1 MPRESDPELIDLR
14 VQLGA
19 DEYKRLYTNYYQRT
33 MQHGD
38 KRYSGKHYKNTP
50 ERISALREKYKNGVP
65 DGTIE
70 KMLGL
75 KNGETAEK
83 R

>member
-1 MPRESDPELIDLR
+1 MPRETDPELIDLR
-14 VQLGA
+14 VKLGA
-19 DEYKRLYTNYYQRT
+19 DEYSRLYRNYYQLALH
-33 MQHGD
+33 HGE
-38 KRYSGKHYKNTP
+38 KRFSGKHYKNTP

>member
-1 MPRESDPELIDLR
+1 MPRESDPDLLDLR

-19 DEYKRLYTNYYQRT
+19 DAYARLYRNLYQGTRE
-33 MQHGD
+33 HGE

-70 KMLGL
+70 IMLGL
-75 KNGETAEK
+75 KNGETAK
-83 R
+83 K

>member
-1 MPRESDPELIDLR
+1 MPRETDPELIDLR
-14 VQLGA
+14 VKLGA

-33 MQHGD
+33 RQHGD

-75 KNGETAEK
+75 KNGETAK
-83 R
+83 K

>member
-1 MPRESDPELIDLR
+1 MPRETDPELIDLR

-19 DEYKRLYTNYYQRT
+19 DEYKQLYCYYYSKT
-33 MQHGD
+33 LQHGE

-65 DGTIE
+65 AGTIE
-70 KMLGL
+70 MMMGL
-75 KNGETAEK
+75 KNGEIAEK
-83 R
+83 H

>member
-19 DEYKRLYTNYYQRT
+19 DEYSRLYRNYYQLAR
-33 MQHGD
+33 QHGE

-50 ERISALREKYKNGVP
+50 ERISALREKYKNGVS

-70 KMLGL
+70 IMLGL

>member
-14 VQLGA
+14 VRLGA
-19 DEYKRLYTNYYQRT
+19 DEYSRLYRNYYQQAL
-33 MQHGD
+33 QHGE
-38 KRYSGKHYKNTP
+38 KRFSGSHYKNTP

-75 KNGETAEK
+75 KNGETAEE

>member
-1 MPRESDPELIDLR
+1 MLNFLS
-14 VQLGA
+14 
-19 DEYKRLYTNYYQRT
+19 
-33 MQHGD
+33 
-38 KRYSGKHYKNTP
+38 P

-75 KNGETAEK
+75 KNGETAEE

>member
-1 MPRESDPELIDLR
+1 MSRETDPELIDLR
-14 VQLGA
+14 VKLGA
-19 DEYKRLYTNYYQRT
+19 DEYKRLYLNIYQGTRT
-33 MQHGD
+33 HGE
-38 KRYSGKHYKNTP
+38 KRFSGKHYKNTP

>member
-1 MPRESDPELIDLR
+1 MPRETDPELIDLR

-33 MQHGD
+33 RQHGD

-70 KMLGL
+70 KMQGV
-75 KNGETAEK
+75 KNGETAEE

>member
-14 VQLGA
+14 VRLGA
-19 DEYKRLYTNYYQRT
+19 DEYTRLYRNYYQLAK
-33 MQHGD
+33 QHGE
-38 KRYSGKHYKNTP
+38 KRFSGKRYKNTP